1 MRHFTDEQI
10 LAQIDAFTEREPEK
24 KILAFSCNWCSY
36 AGADFAGISRM
47 QYPVEVRIIRTM
59 CSGRVSPRFV
69 EHAFARGAGMV
80 LISGCHIGDCHYIDA
95 NTHTEKRYQRLCRIM
110 ERGGLDRE
118 RLHLAWVSAAEG
130 QTFQE
135 KIGEMQKKLS
145 AIPTEEIESSVIF
158 FGKREKQRQ
167 KRIEVRGGSGV
178 QSAGSVR

>member
-1 MRHFTDEQI
+1 
-10 LAQIDAFTEREPEK
+10 
-24 KILAFSCNWCSY
+24 
-36 AGADFAGISRM
+36 
-47 QYPVEVRIIRTM
+47 
-59 CSGRVSPRFV
+59 
-69 EHAFARGAGMV
+69 MV

-95 NTHTEKRYQRLCRIM
+95 NTHTEKRYHRLRRIM

-145 AIPTEEIESSVIF
+145 AIPIEEIERSVMF
-158 FGKREKQRQ
+158 FGEREKERQEKFNQKREETK
-167 KRIEVRGGSGV
+167 IEAVGGSGE